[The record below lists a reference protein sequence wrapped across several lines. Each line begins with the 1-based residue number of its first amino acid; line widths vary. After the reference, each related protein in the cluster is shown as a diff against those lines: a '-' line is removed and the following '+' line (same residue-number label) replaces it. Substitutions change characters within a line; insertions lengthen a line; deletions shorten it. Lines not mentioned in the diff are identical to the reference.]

1 MFIQGITVTLYDLEQ
16 TGTDQF
22 NAPIFS
28 EVAEQVENVLVV
40 PAIQGG
46 QDVIDQQKLYGKRAE
61 YILAI
66 PKGDT
71 HDWKDKTVEFFGEKF
86 RVFGYPSKG
95 IEENIP
101 LSWNEKVLVERFE

>member
-1 MFIQGITVTLYDLEQ
+1 MRISGITVTLYNRMQ

-22 NAPIFS
+22 NAPVYS
-28 EVAEQVENVLVV
+28 EVEEQVEDVLVA

-71 HDWKDKTVEFFGEKF
+71 HDWKDKTVGFFGEKF

-101 LSWNEKVLVERFE
+101 LSWNKKVLVERFE